1 MVYQSDLTRHRNSCI
16 MEEQECRFKNLGC
29 TTIRSRKAMEEHMS
43 IALTYYLSIVLSN
56 QEAQK
61 EKILSMEKSQ
71 RRLQAEC
78 KQLKADNDT
87 IMTKI
92 NQVGALLPSLRD
104 SLKVGDTMY
113 FKLGQLITVLTD
125 ISAVP
130 IGGAVTLEL
139 SKKITKGYHFVVIDT
154 VVLQLEWKYGQSY
167 LELQLFLTEPEDIPG
182 TLTCEFIAQLEPHE
196 EQRGKPIVKTLAVVC
211 NGVPQ
216 LESEHA
222 PGAFRKPIGPEKKA
236 FINSDTSLILN
247 VREHKG
253 PLTRQGALK
262 GPLKPKKSHR
272 KCGLH

>member
-1 MVYQSDLTRHRNSCI
+1 M
-16 MEEQECRFKNLGC
+16 
-29 TTIRSRKAMEEHMS
+29 
-43 IALTYYLSIVLSN
+43 
-56 QEAQK
+56 
-61 EKILSMEKSQ
+61 
-71 RRLQAEC
+71 
-78 KQLKADNDT
+78 
-87 IMTKI
+87 
-92 NQVGALLPSLRD
+92 
-104 SLKVGDTMY
+104 
-113 FKLGQLITVLTD
+113 
-125 ISAVP
+125 
-130 IGGAVTLEL
+130 TLEL
-139 SKKITKGYHFVVIDT
+139 SKKITKGYHFVVMDT

-216 LESEHA
+216 LESEHV